1 MGLVSWELTWFN
13 GCEGISLDWD
23 EINIKVGVVV
33 VYWLSLCWMVFV
45 MLDWDDVSLDDLGW

>member
-1 MGLVSWELTWFN
+1 MGLVSWELMWFN